1 MELRPLF
8 IDATAKTPEISFDS
22 ESGVLSIKGMSY
34 PEFGKE
40 FYAPV
45 INWIDQYAKGPK
57 PETVVNIQF
66 KYFNTSSAKSILT
79 ILQKLNDIRIK
90 GNDVKVNW
98 FYEEN
103 DEQMIQDGEN
113 YSALLDF
120 PINLKVLK

>member
-1 MELRPLF
+1 
-8 IDATAKTPEISFDS
+8 
-22 ESGVLSIKGMSY
+22 MSY

-45 INWIDQYAKGPK
+45 ISWIEYYAKEPNQQ
-57 PETVVNIQF
+57 TVVNFQF

-79 ILQKLNDIRIK
+79 ILQKLNEIRK
-90 GNDVKVNW
+90 NGNQVTVNW
-98 FYEEN
+98 YYEEN

-120 PINLKVLK
+120 PFNLKELK